1 MFMSDKLKINLKPGR
16 FNLKLM
22 DNKSPQPLDSL
33 SDKEILLQQLEEK
46 YKSGFN
52 DGHLKAKSELEEEF
66 NLKLAEKYEELN
78 NVITLFNENIKA
90 YDKDFEKVIVR
101 LALAISEKIIKR
113 EIDEKSG
120 AIEALRDSLR
130 KIVGANAVVVKLNP
144 ADYQNVVTENKK
156 LIADDAFSKI
166 NFEIDERI
174 EKGGCLIESDIG
186 NVDARISTQLNELK
200 KLFEANFSSTEQ

>member
-1 MFMSDKLKINLKPGR
+1 
-16 FNLKLM
+16 M

-52 DGHLKAKSELEEEF
+52 DGHSKAKSELEEDF

-130 KIVGANAVVVKLNP
+130 KIVGANSVVVKLNP

-200 KLFEANFSSTEQ
+200 KLFEANFSSTIQ